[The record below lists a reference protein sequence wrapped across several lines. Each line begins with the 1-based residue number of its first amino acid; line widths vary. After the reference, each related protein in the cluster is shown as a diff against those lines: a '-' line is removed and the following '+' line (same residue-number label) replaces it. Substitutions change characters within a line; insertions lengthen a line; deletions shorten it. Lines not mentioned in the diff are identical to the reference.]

1 MIKNIAV
8 ITSPYGHFTLEYA
21 LASIAASGFRHVE
34 LWAASPHYCYADYT
48 DQERMARR
56 EEIAAQLAEHHL
68 DMPVLYPEQMNK
80 YPLNIASASPYIR
93 PFSMNRIFEYIQD
106 ARYFHAGSM
115 LIGTGWYHLDAPD
128 EKKYLRS
135 VESLQQAAD
144 FALKEQV
151 TLLVEPASPHVGS
164 FAWDLKSLRR
174 LLRDVKRDN
183 VKACLDLARILNED
197 QNVEDWYEQ
206 LDGAVGHIHFA
217 QKGGKALG
225 ADAIAVAQALHKL
238 EELDY
243 QGTASLHI
251 TFRDCCLVPDQV
263 VFESGLWLKD
273 QGFLG

>member
-1 MIKNIAV
+1 M
-8 ITSPYGHFTLEYA
+8 
-21 LASIAASGFRHVE
+21 
-34 LWAASPHYCYADYT
+34 
-48 DQERMARR
+48 
-56 EEIAAQLAEHHL
+56 
-68 DMPVLYPEQMNK
+68 
-80 YPLNIASASPYIR
+80 
-93 PFSMNRIFEYIQD
+93 
-106 ARYFHAGSM
+106 
-115 LIGTGWYHLDAPD
+115 
-128 EKKYLRS
+128 
-135 VESLQQAAD
+135 
-144 FALKEQV
+144 
-151 TLLVEPASPHVGS
+151 
-164 FAWDLKSLRR
+164 
-174 LLRDVKRDN
+174 
-183 VKACLDLARILNED
+183 ARILDED